1 MPEREA
7 SIVII
12 GGGVV
17 GCATA
22 YYLAK
27 AGMKDI
33 VLVEKDYLASGS
45 TGRCAGGIRQ
55 QWGTETNIRL
65 SMGSVRLF
73 EKLDKELGRDS
84 EYYQGGYLLLA
95 RTEKQ
100 IEQFRKNIALQN
112 RMGLDCKL
120 IGLDE
125 VKLVAP
131 ALSTNKDLLAAA
143 HCGTDGHANPFLVT
157 QAYADGARKLGVDI
171 RLRTEVTGIETT
183 GGMISGV
190 ATSSGKIKTAKL
202 MNAAG
207 GYAATIGKMV
217 GLDLPVEPVR
227 HQILVTEPV
236 QHALDPLVVDF
247 GRNLYFRQTM
257 HGGFVMGQ
265 SDKGEPSSFNVGSGL
280 GFAEE
285 VAAKFLDMMPSLGE
299 ISIVRQWAGLYE
311 ATPDAQPILGG
322 VDNLDGY
329 FHAIGFSG
337 HGFMVAPMTGKVMSE
352 LILGQT
358 QEIDVLP
365 YRLNRFKEGKLLVE
379 PNVV

>member
-7 SIVII
+7 SIVIV
-12 GGGVV
+12 GGGVI

-27 AGMKDI
+27 SGLNDI

-55 QWGTETNIRL
+55 QWGTQTNVKL

-73 EKLDKELGRDS
+73 ETLDKELECGT
-84 EYYQGGYLLLA
+84 EYFQGGYLLLA

-112 RMGLDCKL
+112 KMGLECRL
-120 IGLDE
+120 ITPGEAKD
-125 VKLVAP
+125 VAP
-131 ALSTNKDLLAAA
+131 ALSTEGLLAAA
-143 HCGTDGHANPFLVT
+143 HCRTDGHANPFLVT
-157 QAYADGARKLGVDI
+157 QAYADAARKLGVDI
-171 RLRTEVTGIETT
+171 RLRTTVTGIETT
-183 GGMISGV
+183 GGTISGV
-190 ATSSGKIKTAKL
+190 ATSSGKIKTARL

-207 GYAATIGKMV
+207 GYAVTIGKMV

-236 QHALDPLVVDF
+236 QPILDPLVVDF
-247 GRNLYFRQTM
+247 HRNIYFRQTR

-265 SDKGEPSSFNVGSGL
+265 SDKDEPSSFNIGSGD

-285 VAAKFLDMMPSLGE
+285 VAAKFVDMVPAMRE
-299 ISIVRQWAGLYE
+299 ISVVRQWAGLYE
-311 ATPDAQPILGG
+311 VTPDAQPILGG
-322 VDNLDGY
+322 VDNLEGY

-337 HGFMVAPMTGKVMSE
+337 HGFMVAPMTGKLMSE
-352 LILGQT
+352 LILGET
-358 QEIDVLP
+358 PEMGVESYHI
-365 YRLNRFKEGKLLVE
+365 NRFKEGRLIVE

>member
-1 MPEREA
+1 MEA

-27 AGMKDI
+27 AGLRDV
-33 VLVEKDYLASGS
+33 VLLEKSYLSSGS
-45 TGRCAGGIRQ
+45 TGCCAGGIRQ

-73 EKLDKELGRDS
+73 EALDKELVGSDT
-84 EYYQGGYLLLA
+84 EYFQGGYLLLA

-100 IEQFRKNIALQN
+100 VEQFSKNIGLQN
-112 RMGLDCKL
+112 RMGLDCRL
-120 IGLDE
+120 IGIDE
-125 VKLVAP
+125 VKQIAP
-131 ALSTNKDLLAAA
+131 ALSTNGLLAAA
-143 HCGTDGHANPFLVT
+143 HCRTDGHANPFLVT
-157 QAYADGARKLGVDI
+157 QAYADGARHLGVDI
-171 RLRTEVTGIETT
+171 RLRTEVTGIETEN
-183 GGMISGV
+183 GRIIGV
-190 ATSSGKIKTAKL
+190 GTSSGRISARKV

-207 GYAATIGKMV
+207 GHAAVVGKMA

-236 QHALDPLVVDF
+236 QHALDPVVVDF
-247 GRNLYFRQTM
+247 SRNLYFRQTR

-265 SDKGEPSSFNVGSGL
+265 SDKNEPSSFNIGSGER
-280 GFAEE
+280 FAEE
-285 VAAKFLDMMPSLGE
+285 VAAKFLDTMPRLKE

-311 ATPDAQPILGG
+311 VTPDAQPILGG
-322 VDNLDGY
+322 VDNLEGY

-337 HGFMVAPMTGKVMSE
+337 HGFMVAPMTGRIMSQ
-352 LILGQT
+352 LMLGEKP
-358 QEIDVLP
+358 EIDITSLH
-365 YRLNRFKEGKLLVE
+365 LNRFREGRLIVE

>member
-1 MPEREA
+1 MSKMEA

-27 AGMKDI
+27 AGLRDV
-33 VLVEKDYLASGS
+33 VLLEKSYLSSGS

-65 SMGSVRLF
+65 AMGSVKLF
-73 EKLDKELGRDS
+73 ENLDRELGYDT
-84 EYYQGGYLLLA
+84 EYHQGGYLLLA

-100 IEQFRKNIALQN
+100 VEQFRKNIALQN
-112 RMGLDCKL
+112 ALGLDCRL
-120 IGLDE
+120 IGIDE
-125 VKLVAP
+125 VKQIAP
-131 ALSTNKDLLAAA
+131 VLSAGGLLAAA
-143 HCGTDGHANPFLVT
+143 HCRTDGYANPFLVT
-157 QAYADGARKLGVDI
+157 QAYSDAARKLGVDI
-171 RLRTEVTGIETT
+171 RLRSEVTGIETEN
-183 GGMISGV
+183 GRIIGV
-190 ATSSGKIKTAKL
+190 GTSSGRISARKV

-207 GYAATIGKMV
+207 GHAAVVGKMA

-236 QHALDPLVVDF
+236 QPLLAPLVVDLH
-247 GRNLYFRQTM
+247 GNIYFRQTR
-257 HGGFVMGQ
+257 HGGFVIGQ
-265 SDKGEPSSFNVGSGL
+265 SDKNEPSSFNTGSGL

-285 VAAKFLDMMPSLGE
+285 VSAKFVDMVPAMRE
-299 ISIVRQWAGLYE
+299 ISVVRQWAGLYE
-311 ATPDAQPILGG
+311 MTPDAQPILGG

-337 HGFMVAPMTGKVMSE
+337 HGFMAAPMTAKLMSGVILDGKKSDIIE
-352 LILGQT
+352 RLH
-358 QEIDVLP
+358 ID
-365 YRLNRFKEGKLLVE
+365 RFREGRMIVE

>member
-12 GGGVV
+12 GGGVI

-27 AGMKDI
+27 SGLKNI

-73 EKLDKELGRDS
+73 EELDKELDRDT

-100 IEQFRKNIALQN
+100 IEQFRKNIGLQN
-112 RMGLDCKL
+112 RMGLDCRL

-125 VKLVAP
+125 VKRVAP
-131 ALSTNKDLLAAA
+131 ALSTKDLLAAA

-190 ATSSGKIKTAKL
+190 ATSSGKIKTDKL

-217 GLDLPVEPVR
+217 GIDLPVEPVR

-247 GRNLYFRQTM
+247 SRNLYFRQTM

-265 SDKGEPSSFNVGSGL
+265 SDKGEPSSFNIGSGL

-285 VAAKFLDMMPSLGE
+285 VAAKFLDMMPSLRE
-299 ISIVRQWAGLYE
+299 ISVVRQWAGLYE
-311 ATPDAQPILGG
+311 VTPDAQPILGG
-322 VDNLDGY
+322 LDNLEGY

-337 HGFMVAPMTGKVMSE
+337 HGFMVAPMTGKLMSE

-358 QEIDVLP
+358 PEIDVLP
-365 YRLNRFKEGKLLVE
+365 YHLNRFKEGKLLVE

>member
-1 MPEREA
+1 MPEKEA

-27 AGMKDI
+27 SGLKDI

-73 EKLDKELGRDS
+73 EELDKELGRDT

-100 IEQFRKNIALQN
+100 IEQFRKNIGLQN

-125 VKLVAP
+125 VKRVAP
-131 ALSTNKDLLAAA
+131 ALSTKDLLAAA
-143 HCGTDGHANPFLVT
+143 HCKTDGHANPFLVT

-171 RLRTEVTGIETT
+171 RLRTEVTGIETA
-183 GGMISGV
+183 GGGGGCGRISGV
-190 ATSSGKIKTAKL
+190 VTTSGGKIRTSKILNT
-202 MNAAG
+202 AG
-207 GYAATIGKMV
+207 GYA
-217 GLDLPVEPVR
+217 
-227 HQILVTEPV
+227 H
-236 QHALDPLVVDF
+236 
-247 GRNLYFRQTM
+247 
-257 HGGFVMGQ
+257 
-265 SDKGEPSSFNVGSGL
+265 
-280 GFAEE
+280 
-285 VAAKFLDMMPSLGE
+285 
-299 ISIVRQWAGLYE
+299 
-311 ATPDAQPILGG
+311 
-322 VDNLDGY
+322 
-329 FHAIGFSG
+329 
-337 HGFMVAPMTGKVMSE
+337 
-352 LILGQT
+352 
-358 QEIDVLP
+358 
-365 YRLNRFKEGKLLVE
+365 
-379 PNVV
+379 